1 MAAGSPPLPSREEV
15 RPLIGTRA
23 LNAAGRLLVV
33 AFVAVCVAVLA
44 YGLLAAALTG
54 AVHGG
59 GCPPASSLPGGNCT
73 APPPPATTPP

>member
-1 MAAGSPPLPSREEV
+1 MGKRLV
-15 RPLIGTRA
+15 
-23 LNAAGRLLVV
+23 NATGRLLVV

-59 GCPPASSLPGGNCT
+59 GCPPASSLPGGNCA
-73 APPPPATTPP
+73 APPPAGAPP

>member
-1 MAAGSPPLPSREEV
+1 M
-15 RPLIGTRA
+15 GTRIV
-23 LNAAGRLLVV
+23 NAAGRLLVA

-59 GCPPASSLPGGNCT
+59 GCPPASSLAGGNCAAPASPVT
-73 APPPPATTPP
+73 APP